1 MILEHPKFLSFT
13 APSPLEATFSFTI
26 SGSSVEV
33 CVETKEAVRVKLI
46 LRDVN
51 NQRYVRESKGC
62 Y

>member
-1 MILEHPKFLSFT
+1 MMPVNIFSLT
-13 APSPLEATFSFTI
+13 ALSPLEATFSFTI

-33 CVETKEAVRVKLI
+33 CVETKEALRVKLI

-51 NQRYVRESKGC
+51 NQRYVQESKGC